1 MRILTGDDKKIWI
14 LAGAALGALVLFG
27 VMPWKAEAPPR
38 PASIDP
44 VRHDAGTGPMPTAS
58 GIPPAP
64 GLAAD
69 VPSTAIATSRPPASS
84 QVRANLAEW
93 SRYPSGL
100 MGAADQAL
108 RRQDGPGAY
117 DLVRILEA
125 CARLPEKLER
135 TRQQVS
141 DMQARRALE
150 PADRSWTE
158 QLLTAMQQDQAHCQA
173 LTGDVKVLR
182 RQLLEVAVR
191 AGVEGSGMD
200 LLTDGVEEPWVMRQ
214 VLREAESGD
223 GFGLRK
229 LAKGDIPQATRLQRD
244 AARDALVRG
253 ARDPALNGDPVDGLQ
268 MHLDAVER
276 RIAMEESRAD
286 PTNATKA
293 ATADRAY
300 RGEGAPLLQPTT
312 DPQVR
317 ALADQYLAAVKRRR
331 GRPGN

>member
-1 MRILTGDDKKIWI
+1 M
-14 LAGAALGALVLFG
+14 
-27 VMPWKAEAPPR
+27 
-38 PASIDP
+38 
-44 VRHDAGTGPMPTAS
+44 
-58 GIPPAP
+58 
-64 GLAAD
+64 
-69 VPSTAIATSRPPASS
+69 
-84 QVRANLAEW
+84 AEW

-100 MGAADQAL
+100 MAAVDQAV
-108 RRQDGPGAY
+108 RRQDGPSAY
-117 DLVRILEA
+117 DLARILEA
-125 CARLPEKLER
+125 CAQLPEKLER
-135 TRQQVS
+135 TRRQMS
-141 DMQARRALE
+141 DMQAQRVLQ

-173 LTGDVKVLR
+173 LSGDVKALR

-191 AGVEGSGMD
+191 GGVEGSGMD
-200 LLTDGVEEPWVMRQ
+200 LLAEGIEEPWVLRQ

-253 ARDPALNGDPVDGLQ
+253 ARDPALNGDRVDGLQ
-268 MHLDAVER
+268 LHLEAVER

-286 PTNATKA
+286 PANATKA

-317 ALADQYLAAVKRRR
+317 ALADQYLAAVMRRR
-331 GRPGN
+331 GRPRN